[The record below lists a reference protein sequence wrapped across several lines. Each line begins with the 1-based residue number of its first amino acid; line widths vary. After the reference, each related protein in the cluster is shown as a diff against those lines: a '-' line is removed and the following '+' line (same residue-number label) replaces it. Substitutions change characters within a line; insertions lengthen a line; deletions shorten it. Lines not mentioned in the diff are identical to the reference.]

1 MFDGSVADR
10 LRQYHHPHPAKRRS
24 ISLRSGS
31 RATKL
36 TRKNSRNES
45 AYFLTECKA
54 LRGCRFALDD
64 FGSGFSSFK
73 YLKTLPVDYLKIDGS
88 FVKDI
93 VDNPIDY
100 AMVKSI
106 NEIAHVMGKQTIAEY
121 VENDAILQRVRE
133 AGVNYAQGNGIGL
146 PIPIEELM

>member
-1 MFDGSVADR
+1 M
-10 LRQYHHPHPAKRRS
+10 
-24 ISLRSGS
+24 
-31 RATKL
+31 
-36 TRKNSRNES
+36 
-45 AYFLTECKA
+45 
-54 LRGCRFALDD
+54 
-64 FGSGFSSFK
+64 
-73 YLKTLPVDYLKIDGS
+73 DYLKIDGS
-88 FVKDI
+88 FVRDI

-106 NEIAHVMGKQTIAEY
+106 NEIAHIMGKQTIAEY